1 MLLFI
6 SIESY
11 TSIMKVNFSL
21 FSRIYRKFEVQRY
34 SDFPKILGDLPDF
47 PSSSATYK
55 QYKFLTLKGAKKN
68 YQTIFDI
75 SKQKTAPIIPLA
87 NIKLSPKQLNV
98 ANNLESAFN
107 KYGSD
112 KASTHNYHLLYAL
125 ALNINQTKKYD
136 ILEIGIGSNN
146 LIVPSNMGKYGNPG
160 ASLRSWRDLSKKCF
174 VIGADID
181 RNILFEDDRITTYY
195 LDQTEERSWI
205 HFLNVIKNRK
215 FDLIIDDGLHA
226 PLSNLLTVKY
236 LTSFLKPN
244 GVLIIE
250 DISQRSL
257 PIWQLLI
264 AISRNSLNF
273 KLMKTKAAYVLIVKN
288 KKFKIF

>member
-1 MLLFI
+1 MFR
-6 SIESY
+6 ESY
-11 TSIMKVNFSL
+11 TSVMKVKFSL

-55 QYKFLTLKGAKKN
+55 QYKLLTLKGAKNN

-75 SKQKTAPIIPLA
+75 SKHKKVPIISLA
-87 NIKLSPKQLNV
+87 NIKLSPKQMNV
-98 ANNLESAFN
+98 ANNLKIAFN

-125 ALNINQTKKYD
+125 ALNINQIKRYD

-146 LIVPSNMGKYGNPG
+146 LMVPSNMGQYGNPG
-160 ASLRSWRDLSKKCF
+160 ASLRSWRDLGKEYF

-181 RNILFEDDRITTYY
+181 RNILFEEDRITTYY
-195 LDQTEERSWI
+195 LDQTEESSWK
-205 HFLNVIKNRK
+205 HFLSVIKNKK

-273 KLMKTKAAYVLIVKN
+273 KLMKTKAAYVLIIKN
-288 KKFKIF
+288 KNYKIF

>member
-1 MLLFI
+1 MNL
-6 SIESY
+6 
-11 TSIMKVNFSL
+11 KFSL
-21 FSRIYRKFEVQRY
+21 FSRIYRKFEVQRL

-55 QYKFLTLKGAKKN
+55 QYKFLTLKGAKNN

-75 SKQKTAPIIPLA
+75 SKQRKAPIISLA
-87 NIKLSPKQLNV
+87 NIKFSPKQMIL

-107 KYGSD
+107 KFGSD

-125 ALNINQTKKYD
+125 ALNINQIKRYD

-146 LIVPSNMGKYGNPG
+146 LMVPSNMGKFGKPG
-160 ASLRSWRDLSKKCF
+160 ASLRSWSSLGKNYF

-181 RNILFEDDRITTYY
+181 RNILFEEERITTSY
-195 LDQTEERSWI
+195 LDQTEESSWM
-205 HFLNVIKNRK
+205 HFLSVIKNKK

-236 LTSFLKPN
+236 LTSFLKPD

-264 AISRNSLNF
+264 AISRTSLNF
-273 KLMKTKAAYVLIVKN
+273 KLMKTKAAYVLIIKN
-288 KKFKIF
+288 KNFKIF